1 MGEGTANIMGEGTTK
16 IMGDGSDLFIACN
29 ESVRTVPLDSQSS

>member
-29 ESVRTVPLDSQSS
+29 ESVRTVPP